1 MRDDIL
7 ARAGRSGGGRRCWIH
22 RLADSTPCATG
33 GACRA
38 AGAPLAHLIGGEKT
52 ARRGDTAG
60 FEASAR
66 PPLFEPAR
74 ALWRAER
81 EGIAHRPQRALPGLR
96 KNVYRTDSIEAAF
109 DAWNHYFD
117 LERFAVD
124 VPCVA
129 SRAPDSKAQ
138 LLCATRLKQSLNKG
152 GCAPEHAFFTCAD
165 RLLGAPAGSE
175 RAHRLKWQSLARDW
189 LDWGA
194 RALLELKRSR

>member
-38 AGAPLAHLIGGEKT
+38 AGAPLAQAARAPDLRRKT
-52 ARRGDTAG
+52 ARIGDNAG
-60 FEASAR
+60 FEASAL
-66 PPLFEPAR
+66 PPLFESAR

-81 EGIAHRPQRALPGLR
+81 EGIAHRLQRALPGLR

-129 SRAPDSKAQ
+129 SRAPDSK
-138 LLCATRLKQSLNKG
+138 
-152 GCAPEHAFFTCAD
+152 
-165 RLLGAPAGSE
+165 
-175 RAHRLKWQSLARDW
+175 
-189 LDWGA
+189 
-194 RALLELKRSR
+194 

>member
-38 AGAPLAHLIGGEKT
+38 AGAPLAQ
-52 ARRGDTAG
+52 A
-60 FEASAR
+60 
-66 PPLFEPAR
+66 AR
-74 ALWRAER
+74 APWRAER
-81 EGIAHRPQRALPGLR
+81 EGIAHRLQRALPGLR

-152 GCAPEHAFFTCAD
+152 GCAPEHAFFT
-165 RLLGAPAGSE
+165 
-175 RAHRLKWQSLARDW
+175 
-189 LDWGA
+189 
-194 RALLELKRSR
+194 

>member
-22 RLADSTPCATG
+22 RWLIQHHAQPAALAALLARRS
-33 GACRA
+33 RK
-38 AGAPLAHLIGGEKT
+38 PLARLICGEKT
-52 ARRGDTAG
+52 ARIGDNAG
-60 FEASAR
+60 FEASAL
-66 PPLFEPAR
+66 PPLFESAR

-81 EGIAHRPQRALPGLR
+81 EGIAHRLQRALPGLR

-152 GCAPEHAFFTCAD
+152 GC
-165 RLLGAPAGSE
+165 
-175 RAHRLKWQSLARDW
+175 
-189 LDWGA
+189 
-194 RALLELKRSR
+194 

>member
-33 GACRA
+33 GA
-38 AGAPLAHLIGGEKT
+38 H
-52 ARRGDTAG
+52 
-60 FEASAR
+60 
-66 PPLFEPAR
+66 
-74 ALWRAER
+74 WRAER
-81 EGIAHRPQRALPGLR
+81 EGIAHRLQRALPGLR
-96 KNVYRTDSIEAAF
+96 NNVYRTDSIEAAF

-138 LLCATRLKQSLNKG
+138 LLC
-152 GCAPEHAFFTCAD
+152 
-165 RLLGAPAGSE
+165 
-175 RAHRLKWQSLARDW
+175 
-189 LDWGA
+189 
-194 RALLELKRSR
+194 